1 MVHNFPNLIF
11 SRLAA
16 TNMRLQT
23 FSSMEEKKILE
34 YKFTER
40 PYFISIHFEQIS
52 KKLFYV
58 NILLEVCKK

>member
-40 PYFISIHFEQIS
+40 PNFVSIYFEQIS